1 MNKKKRLIL
10 ELLDTHRLM
19 TMATN
24 RPDGWPQVTMVG
36 YVNDGF
42 LLYCFIAR
50 NSQKHANVLR
60 DPRISIAIGSDTTKP
75 LEIRGLSLAA
85 RAVVVTDP
93 REFAYVAALRM
104 KRYPEYASLPTA
116 ALRNADGQGAR
127 AAPQPPAEEVVLL
140 RLEPE
145 LFSLLDYSR
154 GFGHSDLVAFSERDL
169 DQHLES
175 LRHRWV

>member
-1 MNKKKRLIL
+1 VNKKKRLIL
-10 ELLDTHRLM
+10 ELLDNHRLM

-24 RPDGWPQVTMVG
+24 RPDGWPQVTTVG

-42 LLYCFIAR
+42 LLYCFVAR

-60 DPRISIAIGSDTTKP
+60 DARVSIAIGSDTSRP
-75 LEIRGLSLAA
+75 LDIKALSLAA

-93 REFAYVAALRM
+93 REFAYVAGLRM
-104 KRYPEYASLPTA
+104 KRYPEYAELPA
-116 ALRNADGQGAR
+116 AAHENGGAR
-127 AAPQPPAEEVVLL
+127 AAPQPSAEAVVLL

-145 LFSLLDYSR
+145 LFSLIDYSQ